1 MPLSLRSLLL
11 VSVCSTV
18 FAPASAATPDAGP
31 SPAGTRAAAG
41 GTAVVAPAERRAAAS
56 IAPSLLRAHI
66 RVLADDLFEGR
77 GPATRG
83 DQLTQL
89 YVRTQFEAAGLEPGA
104 PDGSWLQPVQ
114 LVGVTS
120 RTEGNARVTR
130 GSAGFDLAT
139 GTELVAFAGRP
150 VDHARVADAEIVFV
164 GYGMVAPEYGWD
176 DYKGTDL
183 RGKVLLMLNNDPQDD
198 PKLFAGKT
206 RLYYG
211 RWDYKYEQAARVGA
225 AAAIIVHTTPSAGYP
240 WQVVQTSWTGEL
252 FQLPDEG
259 PQVDIK
265 AWATEDASRRL
276 VALGG
281 HDLDTLRQAAER
293 REFRPVPLGVTWTAA
308 LSAQV
313 RRTSSANVL
322 ARLPG
327 SDPALAGEVVLI
339 SAHHDHLGQHAA
351 AETGQD
357 VIYNG
362 AVDNASGV
370 AALLAIARAAALLET
385 RPRRTLLFAALAAEE
400 QGLLG
405 SRHLARNLP
414 VKPGRVAANV
424 NIDGLNV
431 LGRTRDLNVIGL
443 GKSNVDDYVQ
453 ALARLQGRVV
463 LPDQFPDRGF
473 FYRSD
478 QFSFAKQGIP
488 AAYFHAGTDVIG
500 RPAGYGRSR
509 REQFE
514 AHDYHQPSDQFDET
528 WDLAGAV
535 EDTQLAFH
543 LALKLANAA
552 RKPAWR
558 PGDEFEAARKAAL
571 REIGE

>member
-1 MPLSLRSLLL
+1 MPLNLLPL
-11 VSVCSTV
+11 LFVAALALDSPGPTPGE
-18 FAPASAATPDAGP
+18 APAPLSARA
-31 SPAGTRAAAG
+31 PAGGAAMVSA
-41 GTAVVAPAERRAAAS
+41 AERRAAAT
-56 IAPSLLRAHI
+56 IGAELLRAHI

-77 GPATRG
+77 GPATHG
-83 DQLTQL
+83 DRLTQL
-89 YVRTQFEAAGLEPGA
+89 YLRSQFEALGLEPGA
-104 PDGSWLQPVQ
+104 ADGAWLQPVE
-114 LVGVTS
+114 LLGITS
-120 RTEGNARVTR
+120 RAEGTLRVAR
-130 GSAGFDLAT
+130 GSEGFDLVP
-139 GTELVAFAGRP
+139 GQDVVAFAGRP
-150 VDHARVADAEIVFV
+150 VARARIEGAEIVFV

-176 DYKGTDL
+176 DYKGRDL
-183 RGKVLLMLNNDPQDD
+183 RGKVLLMLNNDPHDD
-198 PKLFAGKT
+198 PKLFAGNT

-225 AAAIIVHTTPSAGYP
+225 VGAIIIHTPPSAGYP

-259 PQVDIK
+259 PQVDVK

-281 HDLDTLRQAAER
+281 QDLDALRRAAES
-293 REFRPVPLGVTWTAA
+293 REFQPVPLGVTWSAA
-308 LSAQV
+308 LSTQV
-313 RRTSSANVL
+313 RRATSANVL

-327 SDPALAGEVVLI
+327 SDPKLAGEVLLI
-339 SAHHDHLGQHAA
+339 SAHHDHLGQRTVT
-351 AETGQD
+351 ETGQD

-370 AALLAIARAAALLET
+370 AALLAIARAATALET

-414 VKPGRVAANV
+414 VKRGRVAANI
-424 NIDGLNV
+424 NIDGLNM

-453 ALARLQGRVV
+453 ALARMQGRQVV
-463 LPDQFPDRGF
+463 PDQFPDRGF

-488 AAYFHAGTDVIG
+488 AAYFHAGTDVVDK
-500 RPAGYGRSR
+500 PAGYGRSR

-514 AHDYHQPSDQFDET
+514 AHDYHQPSDQLDET
-528 WDLAGAV
+528 WDLTGAV
-535 EDTQLAFH
+535 EDTRLTFH

-552 RKPAWR
+552 RKPAWK

-571 REIGE
+571 QEIGE